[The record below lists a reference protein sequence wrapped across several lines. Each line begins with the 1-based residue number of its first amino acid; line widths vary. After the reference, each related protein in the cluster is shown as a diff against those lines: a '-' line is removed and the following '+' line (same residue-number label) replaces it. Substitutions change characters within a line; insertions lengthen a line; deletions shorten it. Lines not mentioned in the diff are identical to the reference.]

1 MLKGTASRDWI
12 GPYKYKVLI
21 EQAHVSPLSRGFSDF
36 LMASSLLN
44 SDNFSCIVLACKKLA
59 AFHAIGR

>member
-21 EQAHVSPLSRGFSDF
+21 EQAHVSPLSRGFSHTQANF
-36 LMASSLLN
+36 ARASSQLRAMQ
-44 SDNFSCIVLACKKLA
+44 SRQF
-59 AFHAIGR
+59 FYH